1 MPDEIIEAMAGTE
14 LKYCPRCKTLKPLSE
29 FHKNNAAKDGRQ
41 PICKKCRH
49 EADVERN
56 KFLKERKRLQPES
69 NNSDNQTQIT
79 QPEETRTM
87 EKKEIIKTADGRTL
101 VKKEDS
107 GLKPIEKYTPRE
119 LLAELKRRGY
129 IWKEMYVKQTVE
141 WDKI

>member
-1 MPDEIIEAMAGTE
+1 MPDEIIQAMAGTE
-14 LKYCPRCKTLKPLSE
+14 LKYCPHCKTLKPLSE
-29 FHKNNAAKDGRQ
+29 FHKNKASKDGCQ

-56 KFLKERKRLQPES
+56 KMLKERKHAAKEI
-69 NNSDNQTQIT
+69 NNTDNQISVNQT
-79 QPEETRTM
+79 EDKM
-87 EKKEIIKTADGRTL
+87 EKKEVIKTTDGRTL
-101 VKKEDS
+101 IKKEDS

-119 LLAELKRRGY
+119 LLTELKRRGY

>member
-1 MPDEIIEAMAGTE
+1 MPDEIIQAMAGTE

-29 FHKNNAAKDGRQ
+29 FHKNKAAKDGCQ

-56 KFLKERKRLQPES
+56 KMLKERKLAAKEI
-69 NNSDNQTQIT
+69 NNTDNQISIIQS
-79 QPEETRTM
+79 EDKM
-87 EKKEIIKTADGRTL
+87 EKKEVIKTTDGRTL
-101 VKKEDS
+101 IKKEDS
-107 GLKPIEKYTPRE
+107 GLKPLERYTPRE
-119 LLAELKRRGY
+119 LLTELKRRGY

>member
-1 MPDEIIEAMAGTE
+1 MPDEIIQAMTGTE

-29 FHKNNAAKDGRQ
+29 FHKSKASKDGCQ

-56 KFLKERKRLQPES
+56 KMLNERKLAAKEI
-69 NNSDNQTQIT
+69 NNTDNQISVNQT
-79 QPEETRTM
+79 EEKM
-87 EKKEIIKTADGRTL
+87 EKKEVIKTTDGRTL

-107 GLKPIEKYTPRE
+107 GLKPLERYTPRE
-119 LLAELKRRGY
+119 LLTELKRRGY

>member
-1 MPDEIIEAMAGTE
+1 MPDDIIEAMAGTE
-14 LKYCPRCKTLKPLSE
+14 LKYCPHCKTLKPLSE
-29 FHKNNAAKDGRQ
+29 FHKNKAAKDGCQ

-49 EADVERN
+49 ESDAKRN
-56 KFLKERKRLQPES
+56 QELKERRRLLKEKITS
-69 NNSDNQTQIT
+69 ETQTQVT
-79 QPEETRTM
+79 QPEETKTM